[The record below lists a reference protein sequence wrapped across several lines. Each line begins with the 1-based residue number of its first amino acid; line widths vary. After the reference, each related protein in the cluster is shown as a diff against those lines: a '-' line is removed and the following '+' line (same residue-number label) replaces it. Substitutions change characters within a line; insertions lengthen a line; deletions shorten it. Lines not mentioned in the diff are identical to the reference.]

1 MDITKF
7 INKYDIKVESFESI
21 GKGLNRSAYLIICKD
36 AKYVLKVHNKDGQF
50 LTEILFNNYLAEN
63 NFPVAKIIK
72 NLEKDLISQDNSWLG
87 ALFEFR
93 TGIEIDWDNLS
104 INFAENLAETIS
116 NIHKN
121 MLNNKSIPAEKSLGF
136 YIRLTEKVTNDE
148 IIRLAKTLSKEAKK
162 VKTSDLRHCLIHGD
176 LTRENVLSTENR
188 DRVHSIIDFGDSH
201 IDFIAWDLAVL
212 ITHIFITKTYGLDYN
227 ALKHFIRRYN
237 SILPLTRDEK
247 NILVT
252 FMKIRNLN
260 LSIEVNLMQKNSTGK
275 ELAELQ
281 SIESSVLRKIE
292 IIDQNELQLLKLL
305 NN

>member
-36 AKYVLKVHNKDGQF
+36 VKYVLKVHKKDSQF

-72 NLEKDLISQDNSWLG
+72 NLEKDLITKDHDWLG

-104 INFAENLAETIS
+104 INFAEDLAETVS

-121 MLNNKSIPAEKSLGF
+121 MLNKRTIPAEKTFGF
-136 YIRLTEKVTNDE
+136 YIRPIEKVTNDA
-148 IIRLAKTLSKEAKK
+148 ITRLAKKFSKEAKN

-188 DRVHSIIDFGDSH
+188 DRVQSIIDFGDAH

-227 ALKHFIRRYN
+227 ALTHFIRRYD
-237 SILPLTRDEK
+237 SIFPLTRNEK
-247 NILVT
+247 NMLVT

-260 LSIEVNLMQKNSTGK
+260 LSIEVNLLQKNNTGK
-275 ELAELQ
+275 KLEELH

-292 IIDQNELQLLKLL
+292 IIEQNEAKLL
-305 NN
+305 NLLNY